1 MLPGPTMRSALGT
14 VRVPKANAAMACA
27 PPISKH
33 VVRRPASP
41 PSPNTS
47 STGRGEATQMFG
59 TPATCAGT
67 TVISSV
73 EGSG

>member
-1 MLPGPTMRSALGT
+1 MRSARGT

-27 PPISKH
+27 PPIWKTWFT
-33 VVRRPASP
+33 
-41 PSPNTS
+41 PSRAAVPNTS
-47 STGRGEATQMFG
+47 VTGRGEATQMFG